1 MKTFLAPLKM
11 SSRMIIDKSILKKN
25 DQRAMIISRESLII
39 KENDSHDMLLLLL
52 IVPLI
57 FTHNLVISLI
67 VHIYCA

>member
-1 MKTFLAPLKM
+1 
-11 SSRMIIDKSILKKN
+11 MIIDNSILKKN
-25 DQRAMIISRESLII
+25 DHRAMIISRERLII

>member
-1 MKTFLAPLKM
+1 
-11 SSRMIIDKSILKKN
+11 MIIDKSILKKN

-57 FTHNLVISLI
+57 FTHNLQISLI

>member
-1 MKTFLAPLKM
+1 
-11 SSRMIIDKSILKKN
+11 MIIDKSILKKN
-25 DQRAMIISRESLII
+25 DQRATIISRERLII

-67 VHIYCA
+67 VHIYCE

>member
-1 MKTFLAPLKM
+1 
-11 SSRMIIDKSILKKN
+11 MIIDKSILKKN
-25 DQRAMIISRESLII
+25 DQRAMIISRERLII

>member
-1 MKTFLAPLKM
+1 
-11 SSRMIIDKSILKKN
+11 MIIDKSILKKN
-25 DQRAMIISRESLII
+25 DQRAMIISRERLII

-52 IVPLI
+52 IAPLI

>member
-1 MKTFLAPLKM
+1 
-11 SSRMIIDKSILKKN
+11 MIIDKSILKKN
-25 DQRAMIISRESLII
+25 DQRAMIISRERLII

-57 FTHNLVISLI
+57 FTHNLVISFI